1 MARRRQALQEA
12 MGATGMR
19 RPASKYQTGGTVT
32 NPASGLNSMVGES
45 KPTKRLQGG
54 GHVGEAT
61 EHIKKDEALSSL
73 TPGPYPQGVSDWIRE
88 GGTSVISKTNWSEV
102 KDTTKIHTYT
112 DSVGQTTIGWGSTYY
127 DNISNG
133 KKPVKPGDVITKKKA
148 DQVLHENVQNLD
160 KKFEKEMG
168 PNWGKMSDSQRA
180 GLLSMGYNA
189 PNFYSSD
196 TFAPTLKAS
205 LQRGDMEAA
214 ADNLSWGGPSPSR
227 IAESQAMLRKGP
239 MDLNKIKGPK
249 IVGEKKVGQKI
260 VGTGNPI
267 MDKAR
272 SFFGGPSVGDV
283 VKKQA
288 GGVINQ
294 VGSAGTADTKDQV
307 SKSASSTPSLMQS
320 MGSAAKYQTGG
331 SVKKTPSSSS
341 KLSNAIGSV
350 APMGGFGQSMGS
362 AAKYQT
368 GGSVK
373 NTPAAANNS
382 SNAIGSAATSGGF
395 GQSMGSVG
403 SSAKFV
409 QSMGSAGSSDK
420 FQQAMGSIASK
431 IGKVAPLALQTG
443 GAVSGPTFVGRG
455 LQSGGIVPGSGS
467 GDQFPIDLPEGS
479 FVLNREAARAVQ
491 KLQTGGVASLSTTKH
506 INKLE
511 QRFFA
516 ANETF
521 AKKQSKKKRRPVV
534 VVQGGGGSKASVP
547 SVSRPK
553 SPRQIESGSDSL
565 NMNMLRGK
573 MHRVKAGARF

>member
-1 MARRRQALQEA
+1 
-12 MGATGMR
+12 
-19 RPASKYQTGGTVT
+19 
-32 NPASGLNSMVGES
+32 
-45 KPTKRLQGG
+45 
-54 GHVGEAT
+54 
-61 EHIKKDEALSSL
+61 
-73 TPGPYPQGVSDWIRE
+73 
-88 GGTSVISKTNWSEV
+88 
-102 KDTTKIHTYT
+102 
-112 DSVGQTTIGWGSTYY
+112 
-127 DNISNG
+127 
-133 KKPVKPGDVITKKKA
+133 
-148 DQVLHENVQNLD
+148 
-160 KKFEKEMG
+160 
-168 PNWGKMSDSQRA
+168 
-180 GLLSMGYNA
+180 
-189 PNFYSSD
+189 
-196 TFAPTLKAS
+196 
-205 LQRGDMEAA
+205 
-214 ADNLSWGGPSPSR
+214 
-227 IAESQAMLRKGP
+227 
-239 MDLNKIKGPK
+239 
-249 IVGEKKVGQKI
+249 
-260 VGTGNPI
+260 
-267 MDKAR
+267 
-272 SFFGGPSVGDV
+272 
-283 VKKQA
+283 
-288 GGVINQ
+288 
-294 VGSAGTADTKDQV
+294 
-307 SKSASSTPSLMQS
+307 MQS